1 MLFFLTKIQT
11 PSDLNP
17 ADLDAL
23 PHLVILG
30 PRRLLIKA
38 LVTHPKTFRFVI
50 LLLSDSC
57 LQKTDA
63 NVGLMT

>member
-23 PHLVILG
+23 PHLVEYSPIWTYSSALLFV
-30 PRRLLIKA
+30 RRIDTYLE
-38 LVTHPKTFRFVI
+38 FY
-50 LLLSDSC
+50 
-57 LQKTDA
+57 
-63 NVGLMT
+63 VGVEGR